1 MGGKQITKNENQK
14 REKPNIFVDKYKIVH
29 VKVLGGLDI
38 EGILKLIDEIVETI
52 NKLAGKTKVLI
63 NVTEAGIFTSSQARK
78 KLAARIKERFKYPR
92 LEKVA
97 VFGGNIVQRTV
108 GLFVVSAAGIKNMKF
123 FKAKTEALKWLKR

>member
-63 NVTEAGIFTSSQARK
+63 NVTEAGIFTSSRARK